1 MKRTVL
7 RLVFVGL
14 ATITA
19 ACGGASAAPSGAP
32 SDAPSGAPSEAPA
45 GDQLVVVAKDLAFA
59 PASLTVP
66 AGAAV
71 EIVLD
76 NQESAP
82 HNIAIKDASGAEV
95 FKGEIVSNASVTNA
109 VPALAAGSYTF
120 WCEVHPDMQGT
131 ITAE

>member
-7 RLVFVGL
+7 GLVFVGL
-14 ATITA
+14 AAITA
-19 ACGGASAAPSGAP
+19 ACGGGGSSPSAAPS
-32 SDAPSGAPSEAPA
+32 DTPSGGPSAPA
-45 GDQLVVVAKDLAFA
+45 GEGVVIVAKDLAFS
-59 PASLTVP
+59 PTEVTVP
-66 AGAAV
+66 AGQAI

-95 FKGEIVSNASVTNA
+95 FKGEIVASSQVTNA
-109 VPALAAGSYTF
+109 VPALAAGTYAF

>member
-7 RLVFVGL
+7 GLVFVGL
-14 ATITA
+14 ATLTA
-19 ACGGASAAPSGAP
+19 ACGGASGASPAADASAP
-32 SDAPSGAPSEAPA
+32 AASAPA
-45 GDQLVVVAKDLAFA
+45 GDETVVVAKDLAFTPTA
-59 PASLTVP
+59 LTV
-66 AGAAV
+66 AADAPV

-82 HNIAIKDASGAEV
+82 HNIAVKDASGAEV
-95 FKGEIVSNASVTNA
+95 FKGEIVTNAKVTNSI
-109 VPALAAGSYTF
+109 PALAAGTYTF